1 MTSSDLKRFV
11 QYLLDKNYIIYAPV
25 KKQGRVLIEQIYD
38 SRNFTLVKERPLY
51 PFKKYLLPLKQALFN
66 FTENNGAE
74 NHPDRSH
81 GGKSAAYM
89 QVLFG
94 ITVFDLRAVA
104 LLSQVFEK
112 DSYFQDIIS
121 RTIFIG
127 QSPVP
132 EETTFYEKYEENI
145 LEHFKF
151 DIFIESRSDQKDF
164 RIFTGSK
171 HGQRMLNNFG
181 YGDFEHIEYAG
192 PLQEEGLS
200 EFHKKLVGKVKLSY
214 GSKIWKELGKR
225 CLGCDKCTLVCPTCF
240 CFKIYDTSTIL
251 GAGTSASFDKTHDK
265 SLGVNSNKGEFVR
278 CREWDSCFNSEFSE
292 IAGGVKFLKTIQ
304 DRIYNWYDHKFVR
317 IPREYNLPGCV
328 GCGRCSEVCPA
339 GINIKEVVGQ
349 ILKKKTPNIIN
360 IAGRGKKSTLKRRKA
375 KK

>member
-1 MTSSDLKRFV
+1 MTSADLKRFV

-25 KKQGRVLIEQIYD
+25 KKQGRVLIEQISD

-51 PFKKYLLPLKQALFN
+51 PFKKYLLPPKQALFN
-66 FTENNGAE
+66 FSENNGTE
-74 NHPDRSH
+74 NRPDRSR
-81 GGKSAAYM
+81 GGKSAANM

-181 YGDFEHIEYAG
+181 YADFEHIEYAG
-192 PLQEEGLS
+192 PVQEEGLS
-200 EFHKKLVGKVKLSY
+200 EFHKKLVGKIKLSY

-240 CFKIYDTSTIL
+240 CFKIYDISTSL
-251 GAGTSASFDKTHDK
+251 SAGAI
-265 SLGVNSNKGEFVR
+265 NKESVR
-278 CREWDSCFNSEFSE
+278 YREWDSCFNSEFSE
-292 IAGGVKFLKTIQ
+292 IAGGAKFLKTIQ

-317 IPREYNLPGCV
+317 VPEEYNLPGCV

-349 ILKKKTPNIIN
+349 ILKKKMPSVIN
-360 IAGRGKKSTLKRRKA
+360 AAGRTKKSIQKKRI